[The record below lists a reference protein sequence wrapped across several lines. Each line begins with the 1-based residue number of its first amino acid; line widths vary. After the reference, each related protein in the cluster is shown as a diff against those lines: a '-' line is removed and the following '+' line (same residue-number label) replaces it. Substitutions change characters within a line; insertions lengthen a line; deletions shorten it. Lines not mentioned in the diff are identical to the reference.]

1 MIKKSILPLA
11 IGTLIGF
18 PLLGFVI
25 HFFTFETSFLSL
37 FSSKTNLAI
46 ECIVGIVSGLL
57 FGYVGWKI
65 ISMKFMSSVLTKYQQ
80 LISTFEI
87 DTSLI
92 FFVSFCAGFGEEV
105 FFRGVLQPIIGIWIT
120 AVLFVAIHGY
130 LNPKN
135 WKISVYGI
143 YLTLV
148 IALIGY
154 FNNYLGLTSAII
166 SHMMIDIVLFYK
178 LYQNKSSKI
187 SS

>member
-37 FSSKTNLAI
+37 FISKTNLAI

-57 FGYVGWKI
+57 FGWVGWKI

-166 SHMMIDIVLFYK
+166 SHMMIDVVLFYK